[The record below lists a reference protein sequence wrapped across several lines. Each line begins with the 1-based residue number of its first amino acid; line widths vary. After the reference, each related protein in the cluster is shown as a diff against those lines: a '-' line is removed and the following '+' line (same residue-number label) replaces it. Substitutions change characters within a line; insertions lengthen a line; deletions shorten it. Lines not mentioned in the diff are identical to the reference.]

1 MAKINFTKVEQAL
14 NEALQKQ
21 FEQVILEMSAMTDSE
36 KLSAK
41 VRDEVLLRLQT
52 ELKKLKERDAKLY
65 GKLELSSEEEAKF
78 LQPGVDLSPADWVR
92 LRALKEKIL
101 GLKKEF
107 FGQQSSAL
115 PDAKDVETIREK
127 QKEFRFHV
135 NKKWFPVE

>member
-21 FEQVILEMSAMTDSE
+21 FEQVILDISAMTDTE

-52 ELKKLKERDAKLY
+52 ELKKLKARDAKLY
-65 GKLELSSEEEAKF
+65 GKLDLTPAEEAKF
-78 LQPGVDLSPADWVR
+78 LQPGVALSPADWER
-92 LRALKEKIL
+92 LRALKEKIVN
-101 GLKKEF
+101 LKKEF
-107 FGQQSSAL
+107 FGQQSNL
-115 PDAKDVETIREK
+115 EQDAKDVETIREK

>member
-21 FEQVILEMSAMTDSE
+21 FEQIILDMSAMTDTE

-65 GKLELSSEEEAKF
+65 SKLDLTSEEEAKF
-78 LQPGVDLSPADWVR
+78 LQPGVTLAPADWER
-92 LRALKEKIL
+92 LRALKEKIVD
-101 GLKKEF
+101 LKKEF
-107 FGQQSSAL
+107 FGQQSNL
-115 PDAKDVETIREK
+115 EQDAKDVETIREK